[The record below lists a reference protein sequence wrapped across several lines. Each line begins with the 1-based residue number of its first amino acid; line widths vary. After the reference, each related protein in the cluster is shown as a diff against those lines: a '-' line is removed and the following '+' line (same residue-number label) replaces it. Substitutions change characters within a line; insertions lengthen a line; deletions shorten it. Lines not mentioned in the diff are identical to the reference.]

1 MISYVRTYAK
11 SGNPS
16 GQFSAFGNNLGNITL
31 DFNYAG
37 PTQFMIQGVYTC
49 VNLTTVSQKK
59 SMPVALF
66 QTLDAYI
73 DFMIAILTP
82 NKERAQVGML
92 KYYICYF
99 PQSNISE
106 EYFETFS
113 DYYNRE
119 FGPVL
124 EQAEK
129 SAQSVGIKTT
139 LSIFESPVPSNP
151 NSLNTQTPASPV
163 CPLTLIT
170 SFSPTSGKEGD
181 IITLEGDALQFVK
194 TITVAGSLVDKR
206 TLQFINTKKI
216 KFSVP
221 PRVGALPVS
230 GPIQIT
236 SSSTPNPINSTTNF
250 TYTA

>member
-1 MISYVRTYAK
+1 
-11 SGNPS
+11 
-16 GQFSAFGNNLGNITL
+16 
-31 DFNYAG
+31 
-37 PTQFMIQGVYTC
+37 
-49 VNLTTVSQKK
+49 
-59 SMPVALF
+59 
-66 QTLDAYI
+66 
-73 DFMIAILTP
+73 
-82 NKERAQVGML
+82 ML
-92 KYYICYF
+92 KYYICFF